1 MTISVIIPF
10 YNERLQ
16 IPLTLDSVSAVLEET
31 GETFEI
37 LAIDD
42 GSEDKSVEVMI
53 EEAKSRP
60 YLRVLSLSRNFG
72 KEAALCAGLDEAKGE
87 AVIVM
92 DGDLQHPPSYIPEM
106 IRLWREGYKV
116 VEGVKS
122 FRGKESRFSKG
133 KANFFYK
140 LFARFSGYNLTNASD
155 FKLLDRQV
163 VDEWT
168 KLRERDTFFRAL
180 SAWLGFKRTTF
191 PFEVA
196 ERTTGDS
203 KWGGLKLIKLSINA
217 ITSFSARPI
226 YAIAMV
232 GMILLLLFFILGI
245 QTLVTYF
252 LGRSI
257 VGFTTVI
264 LLQLLIGG
272 GTLFSLGL
280 IGIYIG
286 RIFDEVKDRPRYII
300 SYDSQAES
308 KDTGG

>member
-10 YNERLQ
+10 YNESAQ
-16 IPLTLDSVSAVLEET
+16 IPVTLEHVEQILKANGISY
-31 GETFEI
+31 EI
-37 LAIDD
+37 VAIDD
-42 GSEDKSVEVMI
+42 GSTDGSDQVLKDEARARAEV
-53 EEAKSRP
+53 
-60 YLRVLSLSRNFG
+60 RVIALSRNFG
-72 KEAALCAGLDEAKGE
+72 KEAALCAGLDIAKGD

-92 DGDLQHPPSYIPEM
+92 DGDLQHPPRYIPEM
-106 IRLWREGYKV
+106 IRLWQEGYKV
-116 VEGVKS
+116 VEGVKAT
-122 FRGKESRFSKG
+122 RGKESTFAKN

-163 VDEWT
+163 VDEWK

-191 PFEVA
+191 PFDVA

-203 KWGGLKLIKLSINA
+203 KWGSLKLVKLSINA

-226 YAIAMV
+226 YAIAIV
-232 GMILLLLFFILGI
+232 GVILLLLFFILAI

-252 LGRSI
+252 LGKSI
-257 VGFTTVI
+257 EGFTTVI

-272 GTLFSLGL
+272 GTLSGLGL

-300 SYDSQAES
+300 SYDSAADHES
-308 KDTGG
+308 VGA